1 MLYFSQKRLIFFP
14 CELSQDPNIINEKI
28 ELIWQMNDDHHHIQI
43 FDRRKQTFGFCFTL
57 LCLDYFIFEYV
68 LLAMYHPTNKP

>member
-14 CELSQDPNIINEKI
+14 YELSQDPNIINEKI

-43 FDRRKQTFGFCFTL
+43 FDRRKQTLYSGFCFYFTL
-57 LCLDYFIFEYV
+57 LG
-68 LLAMYHPTNKP
+68 LLHI